1 MRFNAKEICAV
12 ASQPSY
18 KFEKEGILFIKERQ
32 DGLFRRSDVYTER
45 WCRLR
50 GNLLFYYKSKDQ
62 CSDPFG
68 VIVLEQY
75 TVKDGPI
82 TGALYCFSLAFVGED
97 LQLAAACAGEREA
110 WLGALRGASYECVR
124 LQLLLLRS
132 RLRSRQR
139 ESDPGLYRGP
149 QREAGDSGKKDPLQ
163 NEPFLELGLACD
175 NLRCDADGQ
184 PPNPLVVV
192 MTGRPAQGLWTKF
205 SQTEIV
211 ERCSNPCFLTTV
223 GFLKKQACATTEV
236 KLCIYDVRERLTAT
250 KSLLGEAVFTLGTLV
265 QMPGCFLRLALVSPS
280 YEGVGFV
287 TVTARELEPEFAP
300 AAKAHVADHF
310 WPTAERPRT
319 YSLPATLPRR
329 TPTPLHAQLRVAFDG
344 LCSRTYRFH
353 TGLGAELRV
362 SEIMAES
369 KLSFSFPQL
378 LLNLWIN
385 EEKQLMET
393 VTQLGEL
400 GPDWQGRQMVSLER
414 HLHRMGSYSEAL
426 ESLARHRGS
435 HFKPSAAKGQ
445 RALQFAPVNMHLQR
459 LWVHNTSSRKKC
471 VYDVITVG
479 AFTAYAQ
486 KYNQG
491 GLHRM
496 LNQLRNAYPSLQREG
511 QPSPL
516 GPDRL
521 STAAQAVLS
530 VEQLGDEVEAQV
542 QRLLRLADLGDA
554 PAMQAAVARIG
565 DRARQLTTL
574 CHPLLVEEAL
584 AVWESARAD
593 REPASANGQSAR
605 GQSPDRS
612 DRRPAR
618 LKSASLPRQFPLP
631 AFPSPG
637 DSASASDDSSS
648 EDSSKD
654 GAAETADRRD
664 AGSVNGSVRS
674 MDLRPT
680 QLHKSDSMYSTDESR
695 FSGLSEE
702 FEPLDLTHLNI
713 RASIMCMVSRVQH
726 LANAGKEDPAP
737 MLTPCSTPGD
747 LSPWAAE
754 LMPSVRKLRQ
764 SMACL
769 HKVARFT
776 YALLSL
782 KEPPHAASSSYA
794 VRHRRDVCFSHAL
807 TSLVAALM
815 AKVWCQQRDPAF
827 LHALG
832 SAGVLAQF
840 SGLLSCHGDEL
851 AMLEDWVVAL
861 EDLGGV
867 TFCLEPATNVCS
879 PKPRVEGNRVF
890 LSVVIP
896 APESVLADVPHRN
909 SSRVQFGVTPVF
921 FNVGINEQATLAE
934 KFGDQS
940 FQERINHDGVAALR
954 DYYRRLQKFP
964 LPKSEAPGA
973 RGIQPRD
980 VPLPELIEQI
990 QCRVK
995 SRKSKDVEIL
1005 HLAMEACRR
1014 LRGLRFTSCKSAKDR
1029 TAMSVT
1035 LEQGQILVQDFGLD
1049 PKELPRAVACMRSE
1063 GTRRQNTFKNVGV
1076 RKYAFNSLQLMAL
1089 PRQYRPPPGT
1099 FGNVQ
1104 S

>member
-149 QREAGDSGKKDPLQ
+149 QREAGDSGGTS
-163 NEPFLELGLACD
+163 FLFLARCAWGPHAKGFVSYIVPAHYQSLSEKLG
-175 NLRCDADGQ
+175 DAESGEG
-184 PPNPLVVV
+184 
-192 MTGRPAQGLWTKF
+192 T
-205 SQTEIV
+205 
-211 ERCSNPCFLTTV
+211 CSNPCFLTTV

-236 KLCIYDVRERLTAT
+236 KLCVYDVRERLTAT
-250 KSLLGEAVFTLGTLV
+250 LAQSASWDRRVCMGQGLDRISRPIYGWRSAVNANVRSPAFASDCALKLEANLLPHVGDCFHTAQQHERHVCANRIVWQTRTHKQGDVTLFKQVMDRG
-265 QMPGCFLRLALVSPS
+265 SP
-280 YEGVGFV
+280 
-287 TVTARELEPEFAP
+287 L
-300 AAKAHVADHF
+300 
-310 WPTAERPRT
+310 ERPRNMGPVVQFT
-319 YSLPATLPRR
+319 KVV
-329 TPTPLHAQLRVAFDG
+329 PLRLIPKAWSCR
-344 LCSRTYRFH
+344 
-353 TGLGAELRV
+353 
-362 SEIMAES
+362 
-369 KLSFSFPQL
+369 
-378 LLNLWIN
+378 NLWIN

-393 VTQLGEL
+393 VTQLGEVSL

-479 AFTAYAQ
+479 AFTAFAQ

-496 LNQLRNAYPSLQREG
+496 LNQLRNAYPSLQWVNPGFLDHLPEANVGRRLKG
-511 QPSPL
+511 GSVGV
-516 GPDRL
+516 GPGL
-521 STAAQAVLS
+521 SRPGRGAGGTPMLVSCSDLRR
-530 VEQLGDEVEAQV
+530 G
-542 QRLLRLADLGDA
+542 RLAS
-554 PAMQAAVARIG
+554 REIF
-565 DRARQLTTL
+565 RARRREDNNFLVFNKGLLKGALLSEELPLSLSPEVGDGKNSSTLTIEFKRSVCG
-574 CHPLLVEEAL
+574 CHDCPQCIAHRVMLTGKV
-584 AVWESARAD
+584 VTW
-593 REPASANGQSAR
+593 NT
-605 GQSPDRS
+605 
-612 DRRPAR
+612 
-618 LKSASLPRQFPLP
+618 KFFPM
-631 AFPSPG
+631 G
-637 DSASASDDSSS
+637 ERDSASASDDSSS

-702 FEPLDLTHLNI
+702 FEPLVSETSLMFATLP
-713 RASIMCMVSRVQH
+713 AS
-726 LANAGKEDPAP
+726 L
-737 MLTPCSTPGD
+737 
-747 LSPWAAE
+747 LS
-754 LMPSVRKLRQ
+754 SVR
-764 SMACL
+764 CL
-769 HKVARFT
+769 LF
-776 YALLSL
+776 
-782 KEPPHAASSSYA
+782 EPPHAASSSYA

-879 PKPRVEGNRVF
+879 PKPRVEGN
-890 LSVVIP
+890 
-896 APESVLADVPHRN
+896 
-909 SSRVQFGVTPVF
+909 SRVNSNSRLHSRPVGGYRRRTQRAEDRPPRSSLPSSLRF
-921 FNVGINEQATLAE
+921 FPHFSLHAMNLWAHATILLTEAPRPR
-934 KFGDQS
+934 FGDQS

-1089 PRQYRPPPGT
+1089 PKQYRPPPGT